1 VPELPEVETTRKG
14 LEPLI
19 VNKRVLSVHIYK
31 EKLRWIIPSHLIDNL
46 KQKTIKKISRRA
58 KYLLIEFNDGQLI
71 IHLGMSGSMSV
82 VPSIEPLKK
91 HHHFELKLDNLTSIR
106 YHDPRRFGSI
116 LWQVNGS
123 QLKLLDDLGPEPL
136 SYEFNNDVLYK
147 ASIGKSKNI
156 KSFIMDSKV
165 VVGVG
170 NIYASECL
178 FLAGISPKRVSGKTS
193 KSRYHT
199 LTKSIKK
206 ILTDA
211 INNGGTTLNDFSN
224 VDGSPGYFS
233 QVLSVYNRE
242 DMPCI
247 RCDGK
252 IKRIIQ
258 NQRAT
263 YYCPKC
269 QN

>member
-1 VPELPEVETTRKG
+1 M
-14 LEPLI
+14 
-19 VNKRVLSVHIYK
+19 SAHIYK
-31 EKLRWIIPSHLIDNL
+31 KKLRWEIPSHLIETL
-46 KQKTIKKISRRA
+46 KQKTIRNISRRA
-58 KYLLIEFNDGQLI
+58 KYLLIELSDGQLV

-82 VPSIEPLKK
+82 APSSEPLKK
-91 HHHFELKLDNLTSIR
+91 HHHFELKLDNFTSIR
-106 YHDPRRFGSI
+106 FHDPRRFGSI
-116 LWQVNGS
+116 LWQDNNN
-123 QLKLLDDLGPEPL
+123 QLKLLSDLGPEPL
-136 SYEFNNDVLYK
+136 SYDFNDEVLYF
-147 ASIGKSKNI
+147 ASIGRSKNI

-170 NIYASECL
+170 NIYASESL

-193 KSRYHT
+193 KSRYET

-224 VDGSPGYFS
+224 VDGSPGYFA
-233 QVLSVYNRE
+233 QILSVYDRE
-242 DMPCI
+242 GMPCM
-247 RCDGK
+247 RCNGK

>member
-1 VPELPEVETTRKG
+1 MPELPEVETTKRG

-19 VNKRVLSVHIYK
+19 INRKILSTHIYK
-31 EKLRWIIPSHLIDNL
+31 KKLRWEIPSHLVKTL
-46 KQKTIKKISRRA
+46 THKTINNITRRA
-58 KYLLIEFNDGQLI
+58 KYLLIKLNDGQLV

-82 VPSIEPLKK
+82 VPSKEPLKK

-106 YHDPRRFGSI
+106 FHDPRRFGSI
-116 LWQVNGS
+116 LWQYNGG
-123 QLKLLDDLGPEPL
+123 QLKLLSDLGPEPL
-136 SYEFNNDVLYK
+136 SYEFNNEVLYK

-156 KSFIMDSKV
+156 KTFIMDSKV

-170 NIYASECL
+170 NIYASESL

-193 KSRYHT
+193 RDRYKN

-233 QVLSVYNRE
+233 QVLSVYGRE

-247 RCDGK
+247 RCNVK

-263 YYCPKC
+263 YYCPQC
-269 QN
+269 QH

>member
-1 VPELPEVETTRKG
+1 MPELPEVETTKRG

-19 VNKRVLSVHIYK
+19 LNRRILSAHIYK
-31 EKLRWIIPSHLIDNL
+31 KKLRWEIPSHLIETL
-46 KQKTIKKISRRA
+46 KQKTIHNISRRA
-58 KYLLIEFNDGQLI
+58 KYLLIELSDGQLV
-71 IHLGMSGSMSV
+71 IHLGMSGAMSV
-82 VPSIEPLKK
+82 APSSEPLKK
-91 HHHFELKLDNLTSIR
+91 HHHFELKLDNFTSIR
-106 YHDPRRFGSI
+106 FHDPRRFGSI
-116 LWQVNGS
+116 LWQDNDN
-123 QLKLLDDLGPEPL
+123 QLKLLSDLGPEPL
-136 SYEFNNDVLYK
+136 SYDFNDEVLYF
-147 ASIGKSKNI
+147 ASIGRSKNI

-170 NIYASECL
+170 NIYASESL

-193 KSRYHT
+193 KSRYET

-224 VDGSPGYFS
+224 VDGSPGYFA
-233 QVLSVYNRE
+233 QILSVYDRE
-242 DMPCI
+242 GMPCM
-247 RCDGK
+247 RCNGK

>member
-1 VPELPEVETTRKG
+1 MPELPEVETTKRG

-19 VNKRVLSVHIYK
+19 LNRRILSAHIYK
-31 EKLRWIIPSHLIDNL
+31 KKLRWEIPSHLIETL
-46 KQKTIKKISRRA
+46 KQKTIHNISRRA
-58 KYLLIEFNDGQLI
+58 KYLLIELSDGQLV

-82 VPSIEPLKK
+82 APSSEPLKK
-91 HHHFELKLDNLTSIR
+91 HHHFELKLDNFTSIR
-106 YHDPRRFGSI
+106 FHDPRRFGSI
-116 LWQVNGS
+116 LWQDNNN
-123 QLKLLDDLGPEPL
+123 QLKLLSDLGPEPL
-136 SYEFNNDVLYK
+136 SYDFNDEVLYF
-147 ASIGKSKNI
+147 ASIGRSKNI

-170 NIYASECL
+170 NIYASESL

-193 KSRYHT
+193 KSRYET

-224 VDGSPGYFS
+224 VDGSPGYFA
-233 QVLSVYNRE
+233 QILSVYDRE
-242 DMPCI
+242 GMPCM
-247 RCDGK
+247 RCNGK

>member
-1 VPELPEVETTRKG
+1 MPELPEVETTKRG

-19 VNKRVLSVHIYK
+19 VNRRILSAHIYK
-31 EKLRWIIPSHLIDNL
+31 KKLRWEIPSHLIETL
-46 KQKTIKKISRRA
+46 KQKTIHNISRRA
-58 KYLLIEFNDGQLI
+58 KYLLIELSDGQLV

-82 VPSIEPLKK
+82 APSSEPLKK
-91 HHHFELKLDNLTSIR
+91 HHHFELKLDNFTSIR
-106 YHDPRRFGSI
+106 FHDPRRFGSI
-116 LWQVNGS
+116 LWQDNDN
-123 QLKLLDDLGPEPL
+123 QLKLLSDLGPEPL
-136 SYEFNNDVLYK
+136 SYDFNDEVLYY
-147 ASIGKSKNI
+147 ASTGRSKNI

-170 NIYASECL
+170 NIYASESL

-193 KSRYHT
+193 KSRYET

-224 VDGSPGYFS
+224 VDGSPGYFA
-233 QVLSVYNRE
+233 QILSVYDR
-242 DMPCI
+242 DGMPCM
-247 RCDGK
+247 RCNGK

>member
-1 VPELPEVETTRKG
+1 MPELPEVETTKRG

-19 VNKRVLSVHIYK
+19 LNRRILSAHIYK
-31 EKLRWIIPSHLIDNL
+31 KKLRWEIPSHLIETL
-46 KQKTIKKISRRA
+46 KQKTIHNISRRA
-58 KYLLIEFNDGQLI
+58 KYLLIELSDGQLV

-82 VPSIEPLKK
+82 VPSSEPLMK
-91 HHHFELKLDNLTSIR
+91 HQHFELKLDNLTSIR
-106 YHDPRRFGSI
+106 FHDPRRFGSI
-116 LWQVNGS
+116 LWQDNDN
-123 QLKLLDDLGPEPL
+123 QLKLLSDLGPEPL
-136 SYEFNNDVLYK
+136 SYDFNDEVLYF
-147 ASIGKSKNI
+147 ASIGRSKNI

-170 NIYASECL
+170 NIYASESL

-193 KSRYHT
+193 KSRYLT
-199 LTKSIKK
+199 LTNSIKK

-211 INNGGTTLNDFSN
+211 INHGGTTLNDFSN
-224 VDGSPGYFS
+224 VDGSPGYFA
-233 QVLSVYNRE
+233 QILSVYDR
-242 DMPCI
+242 DGMPCM
-247 RCDGK
+247 RCNGK

>member
-1 VPELPEVETTRKG
+1 VPELPEVETTKRG

-19 VNKRVLSVHIYK
+19 LNRRILSAHIYK
-31 EKLRWIIPSHLIDNL
+31 KKLRWEIPSHLIETL
-46 KQKTIKKISRRA
+46 KQKTIHNISRRA
-58 KYLLIEFNDGQLI
+58 KYLLIELSDGQLV

-82 VPSIEPLKK
+82 APSSEPLKK
-91 HHHFELKLDNLTSIR
+91 HHHFELKLDNFTSIR
-106 YHDPRRFGSI
+106 FHDPRRFGSI
-116 LWQVNGS
+116 LWQDNDN
-123 QLKLLDDLGPEPL
+123 QLKLLSDLGPEPL
-136 SYEFNNDVLYK
+136 SYDFNDEVLYY
-147 ASIGKSKNI
+147 ASTGRSKNI

-170 NIYASECL
+170 NIYASESL

-193 KSRYHT
+193 KSRYET

-224 VDGSPGYFS
+224 VDGSPGYFA
-233 QVLSVYNRE
+233 QILSVYDRE
-242 DMPCI
+242 GMPCM
-247 RCDGK
+247 RCNGK

>member
-1 VPELPEVETTRKG
+1 MPELPEVETTKRG

-19 VNKRVLSVHIYK
+19 LNRRILSAHIYK
-31 EKLRWIIPSHLIDNL
+31 KKLRWEIPSHLIETL
-46 KQKTIKKISRRA
+46 KQKTIHNISRRA
-58 KYLLIEFNDGQLI
+58 KYLLIELSDGQLV

-82 VPSIEPLKK
+82 APSSEPLKK

-106 YHDPRRFGSI
+106 FHDPRRFGSI
-116 LWQVNGS
+116 LWQDNDN
-123 QLKLLDDLGPEPL
+123 QLKLLSDLGPEPL
-136 SYEFNNDVLYK
+136 SYDFNDEVLYY
-147 ASIGKSKNI
+147 ASTGRSKNI

-170 NIYASECL
+170 NIYASESL

-193 KSRYHT
+193 KSRYET

-224 VDGSPGYFS
+224 VDGSPGYFA
-233 QVLSVYNRE
+233 QILSVYDR
-242 DMPCI
+242 DGMPCM
-247 RCDGK
+247 RCNGK